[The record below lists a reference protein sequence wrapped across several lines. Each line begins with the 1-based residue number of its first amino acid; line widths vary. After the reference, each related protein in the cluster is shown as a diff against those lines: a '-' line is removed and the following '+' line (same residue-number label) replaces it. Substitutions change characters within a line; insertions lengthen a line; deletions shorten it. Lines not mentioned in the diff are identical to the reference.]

1 MWFADVEATLPSN
14 KFPAPAPTDNED
26 RFGKLKFGADWAG
39 KLTAEET
46 ILLGYLRPRW
56 EGWVDTAGGPVDARR
71 TEWRYEGPE
80 EFRTEAE
87 KLKDRAARG
96 NEQLAHVRRGLRLLR
111 RFGEDHV
118 PPLGTPYQYAFD
130 PLDPV
135 AEMDPDDR
143 ALLVEFRV
151 LYWRVRADAVV
162 PAAPVETSIRSESKR
177 RPIPDRVPTGKV
189 ERAAYNAI
197 KQKWGAVGGPPA
209 TMSNQEIANTIKINC
224 SAETIRRALK
234 PRE

>member
-14 KFPAPAPTDNED
+14 IFPAPTPTDIED

-39 KLTAEET
+39 KLTAEELK
-46 ILLGYLRPRW
+46 LLGHLRPW
-56 EGWVDTAGGPVDARR
+56 WKGWVNTAGDPVDARR
-71 TEWRYEGPE
+71 TEWRYDGPE
-80 EFRTEAE
+80 EFRAEAG

-96 NEQLAHVRRGLRLLR
+96 NEQLALVRRGLGLLR
-111 RFGEDHV
+111 RFRAGNA
-118 PPLGTPYQYAFD
+118 PPLDTPYQYAD

-151 LYWRVRADAVV
+151 LYWRDRADAVA
-162 PAAPVETSIRSESKR
+162 PAAPVETSIPSENKR

-189 ERAAYNAI
+189 ERAAHDAI
-197 KQKWGAVGGPPA
+197 KQKWGMVGGPPA
-209 TMSNQEIANTIKINC
+209 TMSNQEIANAIKIKC

>member
-80 EFRTEAE
+80 EFRAEAE
-87 KLKDRAARG
+87 KLKDRA
-96 NEQLAHVRRGLRLLR
+96 E
-111 RFGEDHV
+111 
-118 PPLGTPYQYAFD
+118 
-130 PLDPV
+130 
-135 AEMDPDDR
+135 
-143 ALLVEFRV
+143 
-151 LYWRVRADAVV
+151 
-162 PAAPVETSIRSESKR
+162 
-177 RPIPDRVPTGKV
+177 
-189 ERAAYNAI
+189 
-197 KQKWGAVGGPPA
+197 GG
-209 TMSNQEIANTIKINC
+209 MSN
-224 SAETIRRALK
+224 SHMFVGD
-234 PRE
+234 

>member
-14 KFPAPAPTDNED
+14 KFPAPTPTDNED
-26 RFGKLKFGADWAG
+26 RFGKLKFGAEWAG
-39 KLTAEET
+39 KLTAEEL

-56 EGWVDTAGGPVDARR
+56 EGWVDTAGDPVDARR

-80 EFRTEAE
+80 EFRAEAE

-111 RFGEDHV
+111 CFGEGHV

-151 LYWRVRADAVV
+151 LYWRVRADAVA
-162 PAAPVETSIRSESKR
+162 PAAPVETSIRSESER
-177 RPIPDRVPTGKV
+177 RPIPDRVPTGRV

-197 KQKWGAVGGPPA
+197 KQKWGAAGGPPA
-209 TMSNQEIANTIKINC
+209 TMSNQEIANAIKINC